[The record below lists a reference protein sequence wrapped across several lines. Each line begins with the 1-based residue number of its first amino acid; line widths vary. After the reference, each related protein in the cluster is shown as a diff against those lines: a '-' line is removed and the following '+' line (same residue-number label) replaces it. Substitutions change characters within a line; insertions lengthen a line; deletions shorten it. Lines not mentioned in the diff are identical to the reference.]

1 VEASKGYRIFF
12 ERMVH
17 RLCKWHKVRNRIS
30 NSKFELVIRIRN
42 IYSKLKFY
50 STTVS
55 TRNLVTSITVIIGVI
70 AYFDRLPRPI
80 TNFLGGKDGDL
91 GRHGVVVA
99 LLLLVALVQFYQKEC
114 VTSTEVSKR
123 P

>member
-1 VEASKGYRIFF
+1 
-12 ERMVH
+12 M
-17 RLCKWHKVRNRIS
+17 
-30 NSKFELVIRIRN
+30 
-42 IYSKLKFY
+42 
-50 STTVS
+50 S
-55 TRNLVTSITVIIGVI
+55 TRNLVTSITLIIGVI

-91 GRHGVVVA
+91 GRHGVVVVA

>member
-1 VEASKGYRIFF
+1 
-12 ERMVH
+12 M
-17 RLCKWHKVRNRIS
+17 
-30 NSKFELVIRIRN
+30 
-42 IYSKLKFY
+42 
-50 STTVS
+50 S

-91 GRHGVVVA
+91 GRHGVVVVVA